1 MNRNEMEKKSVKYFE
16 RIRLS
21 SKRTVESMLSAFAV
35 FLYVKMIDPF
45 WQWWEIVTIT
55 KFTDFCVHACVCVF
69 LTINS
74 SAVHNDTS
82 YQFVPSQKSARIH
95 FFIVNFVSFL
105 LMCEPARTRNK
116 PVPILDIIKLLSSV
130 KRQLIVK
137 KVAISFYI
145 EKITLLHWPTHTHT
159 NTHTISRM
167 QCYWLSFFFNWISRK
182 HNLASKTVDLQL

>member
-1 MNRNEMEKKSVKYFE
+1 MNRNEMKKN
-16 RIRLS
+16 RLNILNGYDYHPNAQS
-21 SKRTVESMLSAFAV
+21 SMLSAFAV

-105 LMCEPARTRNK
+105 LMCVPARTRNK

-145 EKITLLHWPTHTHT
+145 EKITLLHWPTHTHIQ
-159 NTHTISRM
+159 THIQSLACNAIDCHFFLIELAASTI
-167 QCYWLSFFFNWISRK
+167 
-182 HNLASKTVDLQL
+182 

>member
-1 MNRNEMEKKSVKYFE
+1 MHKIEQLNRILDAIHPNIDKVKTKWIEMKWKKN
-16 RIRLS
+16 RLNILNGYDYHPNAQS
-21 SKRTVESMLSAFAV
+21 SMLSAFAV

-105 LMCEPARTRNK
+105 LMCVPARTQACSNIRYN
-116 PVPILDIIKLLSSV
+116 
-130 KRQLIVK
+130 
-137 KVAISFYI
+137 
-145 EKITLLHWPTHTHT
+145 
-159 NTHTISRM
+159 
-167 QCYWLSFFFNWISRK
+167 
-182 HNLASKTVDLQL
+182 